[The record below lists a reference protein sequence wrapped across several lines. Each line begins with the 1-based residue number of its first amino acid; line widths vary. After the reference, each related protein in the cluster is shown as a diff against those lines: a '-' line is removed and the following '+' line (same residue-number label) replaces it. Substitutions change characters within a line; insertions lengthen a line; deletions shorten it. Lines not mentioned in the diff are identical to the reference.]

1 MFARS
6 DLQSSSSAYQQQRQG
21 RRRRAQPR
29 RQQQPAETAVPA
41 VQVPFVDLV
50 DSDDDENGGE
60 VEELDLELK
69 L

>member
-6 DLQSSSSAYQQQRQG
+6 DLQSSSAAYQ
-21 RRRRAQPR
+21 R
-29 RQQQPAETAVPA
+29 RQSRRPWQQQLPTGQTVPVTAPQ
-41 VQVPFVDLV
+41 QVAFVDLV

-60 VEELDLELK
+60 VEELDLELR

>member
-6 DLQSSSSAYQQQRQG
+6 DLQSSSSAYQQQRQS
-21 RRRRAQPR
+21 RRRQAPPQ
-29 RQQQPAETAVPA
+29 QQQPAETAVPA

-60 VEELDLELK
+60 VEELDLELR